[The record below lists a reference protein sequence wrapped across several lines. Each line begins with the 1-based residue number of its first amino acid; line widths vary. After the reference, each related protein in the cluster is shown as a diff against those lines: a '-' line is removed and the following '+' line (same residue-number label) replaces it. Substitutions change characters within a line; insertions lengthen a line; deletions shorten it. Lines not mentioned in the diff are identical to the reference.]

1 MPSATDI
8 RILVQKQSDARFDET
23 IGKLLVIL
31 RNRHTH
37 QCWRKECSCEYCQ
50 FINGQYVSEKLA
62 LHQLK
67 KRIRYYESI
76 WMLTDTEMHGMMGVE
91 SRAAVQKWRIKAL
104 KQHKKELQTNIL

>member
-1 MPSATDI
+1 MTPQQIAKK
-8 RILVQKQSDARFDET
+8 VQDEADARVGEV
-23 IGKLLVIL
+23 IERLLLLL

-37 QCWRKECSCEYCQ
+37 QCWRKECCCEYCQ
-50 FINGQYVSEKLA
+50 FINGQYVDEKMR
-62 LHQLK
+62 LHALK

-76 WMLTDTEMHGMMGVE
+76 WMLTETEMHGMMGVE